1 MLLSDVR
8 DWLKTLNV
16 AEHYYIGRL
25 DNKEEKS
32 LGVYSRNRSGG
43 PVMAIGGLEASKYD
57 IKSIT
62 LLLHWNTN
70 ARETEIA
77 AQNLWSELLDV
88 TNLDIGNGQ
97 HVDYLAL
104 LVPEPVFVA
113 TDEGGIYEYVID
125 FDLYY
130 RR

>member
-1 MLLSDVR
+1 MSDVR

-62 LLLHWNTN
+62 LLLHWNAN
-70 ARETEIA
+70 ARETEIV

-113 TDEGGIYEYVID
+113 TDSAGIYEYVID

>member
-8 DWLKTLNV
+8 DWLKTLGV

-25 DNKEEKS
+25 ENKQEKS
-32 LGVYSRNRSGG
+32 LGVYNRNRGG
-43 PVMAIGGLEASKYD
+43 NPVIAIGGLEASKYD
-57 IKSIT
+57 IKSVT
-62 LLLHWNTN
+62 LLLHWNQN

-77 AQNLWSELLDV
+77 AQALWNALLDV
-88 TNLDIGNGQ
+88 TNLDIGNE

-104 LVPEPVFVA
+104 LVPEPVAVL
-113 TDEGGIYEYVID
+113 TDSAGIYEYVID